1 MGRIGRIATDNRSDA
16 VVSPEIDGILKQCK
30 QVLQDL
36 YGERFAG
43 LVLYGSMARGDYHD
57 ESDIDLLVLLH
68 GEVNPY
74 SEIWPIV
81 HALYP
86 FQLEFDRLISAKAV
100 SVQDY
105 EASRWSFF
113 RNVRREGVRV

>member
-1 MGRIGRIATDNRSDA
+1 M
-16 VVSPEIDGILKQCK
+16 VSPEIGGILKQCK
-30 QVLQDL
+30 QALQEL

-74 SEIWPIV
+74 REVRPIGE
-81 HALYP
+81 ALFP
-86 FQLEFDRLISAKAV
+86 LQLESSHYISAQAM
-100 SVQDY
+100 SLADHRHC
-105 EASRWSFF
+105 RWPFYLSI
-113 RNVRREGVRV
+113 RREGITL

>member
-30 QVLQDL
+30 QALREL